1 MLFCVNL
8 NVQSILNM
16 ASGSRFGCDPVLKS
30 LNFLS
35 LALSSDSSGVGGVIK
50 FNQPLSTSTYPQ
62 SSTNISLSSERG
74 GGGLGKD
81 EKRRRS
87 SLKGKGGKDVGSCC
101 RNRRS

>member
-1 MLFCVNL
+1 
-8 NVQSILNM
+8 M

-81 EKRRRS
+81 EKRMRNG
-87 SLKGKGGKDVGSCC
+87 LEGKTKDIGSCC
-101 RNRRS
+101 RLEAHMRRLQEG